1 MYAFS
6 ESFIVNPNK
15 FKILMKDR
23 PKSIMVNM
31 KPIKAYPLNNYKSS
45 MKIIEVT
52 NKVGTKNIIKSAK
65 TIPI

>member
-1 MYAFS
+1 
-6 ESFIVNPNK
+6 
-15 FKILMKDR
+15 MKDR

-65 TIPI
+65 TIPIQ